1 MKTKIATLIL
11 SIVFLASCSSS
22 RYGSVP
28 KVRKHNQTV
37 AQKPAKKKQQI
48 AETEGIAS
56 KPAEIATQNT
66 VAEIPLAP
74 QKQNI
79 ATMPAPS
86 NTVATPTAPKTVEKG
101 VDIKERLSPRHI
113 KKLEKL
119 KKYTSTKE
127 VQKGSWLWFIV
138 VGIVF
143 LILAAIIPWVLG
155 WLLYVVG
162 CILIIYG
169 LLMLLGIV

>member
-1 MKTKIATLIL
+1 
-11 SIVFLASCSSS
+11 
-22 RYGSVP
+22 
-28 KVRKHNQTV
+28 
-37 AQKPAKKKQQI
+37 
-48 AETEGIAS
+48 
-56 KPAEIATQNT
+56 
-66 VAEIPLAP
+66 
-74 QKQNI
+74 
-79 ATMPAPS
+79 MPASS

-101 VDIKERLSPRHI
+101 LDIEERLSPRHI

-127 VQKGSWLWFIV
+127 VEKGSWLWFIV